1 MRLITSALCTTAAV
15 AFIAGCSGG
24 TSSTTSPTMPSTTAG
39 TQARIHGHKQK
50 PQWEY
55 PASVYGN
62 TDLRIMRPGAVM
74 IRPVPA
80 GAGKGGIYAGEFYGT
95 SVFGYQRKNTANN
108 PPECSIGGVAYVNG
122 LAVDGV
128 GNLIEPD
135 GGTRSVNIW
144 QGPGMCGALA
154 GNIADPYGQPSDAS
168 SPDAVNGTIAVG
180 NIFDNSSASGSV
192 SICTLAGGCTENLT
206 NSVMYKVAGVAMDNS
221 GNCWASAE
229 DVSAGAH
236 MVYFAGCTGGG
247 QEVTGFMN
255 ADYGGL
261 DIDNKGNIVSF
272 SKSDAS
278 VYVYSGCNPA
288 CTLVGGPFPLQGIS
302 VFGHLNR
309 EAMTLAAADQ
319 ENGTIDVYQY
329 SPTAITYW
337 YSISNGL
344 AASYVPNGVAQNP
357 RSKQ

>member
-15 AFIAGCSGG
+15 AFIAGCSGN
-24 TSSTTSPTMPSTTAG
+24 SSTTSPTMPSMTAG
-39 TQARIHGHKQK
+39 AQARIHGHKQK
-50 PQWEY
+50 PQWAY

-74 IRPVPA
+74 SRPVPA
-80 GAGKGGIYAGEFYGT
+80 GAGQGGIYAGEFLGT
-95 SVFGYQRKNTANN
+95 SVFGYQRKNTGNN
-108 PPECSIGGVAYVNG
+108 PPECSIGGVSYVNG

-128 GNLIEPD
+128 GNLVEPD

-192 SICTLAGGCTENLT
+192 SLCTLAGGCTANLT
-206 NSVMYKVAGVAMDNS
+206 NAVMYKVAGVAMDNS

-236 MVYFAGCTGGG
+236 MVYFAGCAGGG

-255 ADYGGL
+255 TDYGGL

-272 SKSDAS
+272 DKTAAQVW
-278 VYVYSGCNPA
+278 VYHGCDPD
-288 CTLVGGPFPLQGIS
+288 CTLVGGPFPMQGIS

-309 EAMTLAAADQ
+309 QSMTLAAADQ

-344 AASYVPNGVAQNP
+344 GASYTVNGVAQNP